1 MPTAKQ
7 QTKKMVEAIK
17 KPVKVVKKKRRKKS
31 KMYFGTPVQDAI
43 IRYNKSS
50 IPVIKNRIYQEHI
63 HAAFEKMAENLI
75 HTFKFYYF
83 DYPFEEVK
91 AEVVSFMVMQLPKYQ
106 PDKGRAFS
114 YFSIVGKNYLILNN
128 NNNYKKMK
136 IHDDIS
142 RLDFKRN
149 VYSESVSETVDE
161 FNSEFVT
168 QMLEYWENNITNIF
182 RRQKDILVADS
193 VLELFRRRMNIEN
206 FNKKALYIMIR
217 EMTGSNTQHITRV
230 INQMKRYYF
239 SMLEEFSGTGGIDTS
254 NTGSIF

>member
-1 MPTAKQ
+1 M
-7 QTKKMVEAIK
+7 
-17 KPVKVVKKKRRKKS
+17 PVKVIKKKRRKKS
-31 KMYFGTPVQDAI
+31 KMYFGQPVQDAI
-43 IRYNKSS
+43 IRYNESTN
-50 IPVIKNRIYQEHI
+50 PVVKNRIYGEHI
-63 HAAFEKMAENLI
+63 QAAFLKMAENLI

-83 DYPFEEVK
+83 DVPLEQVK
-91 AEVVSFMVMQLPKYQ
+91 HEVVSFMVLQIPKYK
-106 PDKGRAFS
+106 PNKGRAFS

-128 NNNYKKMK
+128 NNNYKKLK
-136 IHDDIS
+136 IHDDIAS
-142 RLDFKRN
+142 LDFKRN
-149 VYSESVSETVDE
+149 VYSDDLQNEVDD
-161 FNSEFVT
+161 FNQEFVS
-168 QMLEYWENNITNIF
+168 QMLDYWDNNLTNIF
-182 RRQKDILVADS
+182 RRQKDILVADA

>member
-1 MPTAKQ
+1 MPTK
-7 QTKKMVEAIK
+7 VEVKNAFK
-17 KPVKVVKKKRRKKS
+17 KPVKTIIKKKRKKKS
-31 KMYFGTPVQDAI
+31 KIYFGTPVQDAI
-43 IRYNKSS
+43 IRYNESS
-50 IPVIKNRIYQEHI
+50 NPAIKNRIYGEHI

-91 AEVVSFMVMQLPKYQ
+91 NEVVSFLVMQMPKFQ

-114 YFSIVGKNYLILNN
+114 YFSVVGKNYLILHN

-136 IHDDIS
+136 THDPIS
-142 RLDFKRN
+142 RLDYKRN
-149 VYSESVSETVDE
+149 VFSENSKDDVDE
-161 FNSEFVT
+161 FNEEFVT
-168 QMLEYWENNITNIF
+168 QMLDYWDNNLTNIF

-193 VLELFRRRMNIEN
+193 VLELFRKRKNIEN

-230 INQMKRYYF
+230 VNQMKKYYF
-239 SMLEEFSGTGGIDTS
+239 NMMEEFSNDGSIDTS

>member
-1 MPTAKQ
+1 MPT
-7 QTKKMVEAIK
+7 
-17 KPVKVVKKKRRKKS
+17 KVVKKKRRKKS
-31 KMYFGTPVQDAI
+31 KMYFGTPVQEAI
-43 IRYNKSS
+43 IRYNESS
-50 IPVIKNRIYQEHI
+50 NPVIKNRIYQEHI

-136 IHDDIS
+136 IHDDVS
-142 RLDFKRN
+142 RLDYKRN
-149 VYSESVSETVDE
+149 IHSEAVDESVDE

-168 QMLEYWENNITNIF
+168 QMLDYWDNNITNIF
-182 RRQKDILVADS
+182 RRQ
-193 VLELFRRRMNIEN
+193 MNIEN

-230 INQMKRYYF
+230 VNQMKRYYF
-239 SMLEEFSGTGGIDTS
+239 NMIEEYNSVGQIDTS

>member
-1 MPTAKQ
+1 M
-7 QTKKMVEAIK
+7 
-17 KPVKVVKKKRRKKS
+17 PVKVVKKKRRKKS

-43 IRYNKSS
+43 IRYNESS
-50 IPVIKNRIYQEHI
+50 NPVIKNRIYEEHI
-63 HAAFEKMAENLI
+63 HAAFCKMAENLI

-91 AEVVSFMVMQLPKYQ
+91 HEVVSFMVMQIPKYQ
-106 PDKGRAFS
+106 PDKRRAFS

-136 IHDDIS
+136 IHDDVS
-142 RLDFKRN
+142 RLDYKRN
-149 VYSESVSETVDE
+149 VFSESVTEAVDE
-161 FNSEFVT
+161 FNSEFVN
-168 QMLEYWENNITNIF
+168 QMLDYWDNNLTNIF
-182 RRQKDILVADS
+182 RRQKDILVADA
-193 VLELFRRRMNIEN
+193 VLELFRRRVNIEN

-230 INQMKRYYF
+230 VNQMKRYYF
-239 SMLEEFSGTGGIDTS
+239 NMLEEYNKLGSIDTS

>member
-1 MPTAKQ
+1 MPSKQ
-7 QTKKMVEAIK
+7 QTTKMVEAMK

-31 KMYFGTPVQDAI
+31 KMYFGQPVQDAI
-43 IRYNKSS
+43 IRYNEASS
-50 IPVIKNRIYQEHI
+50 PVIKNRIYGEHI
-63 HAAFEKMAENLI
+63 HAAFMKMAENLI

-83 DYPFEEVK
+83 DVPLEQVK
-91 AEVVSFMVMQLPKYQ
+91 HEVVSFMVLQIPKYK
-106 PDKGRAFS
+106 PNKGRAFS

-136 IHDDIS
+136 IHDDIIT
-142 RLDFKRN
+142 LDYKRN
-149 VYSESVSETVDE
+149 VYSENEKSEVED
-161 FNSEFVT
+161 FNKEFVS
-168 QMLEYWENNITNIF
+168 QMLEYWDNNITNIF

-230 INQMKRYYF
+230 INQMKKYYF
-239 SMLEEFSGTGGIDTS
+239 NMLEEFSGTGGIDTS

>member
-1 MPTAKQ
+1 MPAKQ
-7 QTKKMVEAIK
+7 HTKKMIEAIK
-17 KPVKVVKKKRRKKS
+17 QPVKVVKKKRRKKS
-31 KMYFGTPVQDAI
+31 KMYFGQPVQDAI
-43 IRYNKSS
+43 IRYNASS
-50 IPVIKNRIYQEHI
+50 NPAVKNRIYREHI

-83 DYPFEEVK
+83 DYSFEDVK
-91 AEVVSFMVMQLPKYQ
+91 AEVVSFMVMQMPKYK

-136 IHDDIS
+136 NQDAVS
-142 RLDFKRN
+142 VLDFKRN
-149 VYSESVSETVDE
+149 IYSESTDKEAAE
-161 FNSEFVT
+161 FNSELVI
-168 QMLEYWENNITNIF
+168 QMLEYWDNNITNIF

-193 VLELFRRRMNIEN
+193 VLELFRKRQNIEN

-230 INQMKRYYF
+230 INQMKKYYYN
-239 SMLEEFSGTGGIDTS
+239 MLKEFSVEGSIDTS

>member
-1 MPTAKQ
+1 MANK
-7 QTKKMVEAIK
+7 
-17 KPVKVVKKKRRKKS
+17 VKKKRRKKS

-43 IRYNKSS
+43 IRYNESS
-50 IPVIKNRIYQEHI
+50 NPVIKNRIYEEHI
-63 HAAFEKMAENLI
+63 HAAFCKMAENLI

-83 DYPFEEVK
+83 DYPVEEVK
-91 AEVVSFMVMQLPKYQ
+91 HEVVSFMVMQLPKYQ

-136 IHDDIS
+136 IPDKLD
-142 RLDFKRN
+142 RLDYKRN
-149 VYSESVSETVDE
+149 VISENVDDE
-161 FNSEFVT
+161 FNEYNNEFVS
-168 QMLEYWENNITNIF
+168 QMVEYWDNNITNIF
-182 RRQKDILVADS
+182 NRQKDINVADS
-193 VLELFRRRMNIEN
+193 VLELFRKRQNIEN

-230 INQMKRYYF
+230 INQMKKYY
-239 SMLEEFSGTGGIDTS
+239 MNMTQEFSENGQIDTS